1 MRSAADMLKR
11 IIEVIKMQ
19 EKRNEFKKQ
28 YETLLQGKI
37 ERLQALT
44 PEARENLRRQFS
56 ELCKEIQGALDQDP
70 AGPRAQELAGRWLQL
85 LAVLSPK
92 GGVDPQLLKYQATYM
107 SEGDWPAGAPRPEPP
122 FGKPVWE
129 FMARAIALRR

>member
-1 MRSAADMLKR
+1 LKH

-19 EKRNEFKKQ
+19 EKRDEYRKQ
-28 YETLLQGKI
+28 YEALLQGKI
-37 ERLQALT
+37 QRLQALS
-44 PEARENLRRQFS
+44 PEARERLRGQFS
-56 ELCKEIQGALDQDP
+56 ELCKDIQGALDQDP
-70 AGPRAQELAGRWLQL
+70 AGPRAQDLAGRWLEL
-85 LAVLSPK
+85 LDALSPA
-92 GGVDPQLLKYQATYM
+92 GAIDPQLLKYQAAYI